1 MNFHGVIKS
10 KTFLFGVIVLFAY
23 IFISAMTYNL
33 VILKMTR
40 DMSEDNGIQ
49 QKLIQL
55 SDNIRLSIE
64 SAQDVVLFTK
74 ENNETKVK
82 IFILKLSTLIGLVNK
97 GFLGFNNGL
106 KGFPSLEKIVLP
118 YENNVHHKWE
128 NVIIPTI
135 TPLIHYHKIAEKK
148 IFIDPKLVTMYES
161 VPYYTASQPGFGR
174 KIQNMLNNYRLL
186 TMIIFITG
194 FLLFLAILLLFLVSF
209 YYKELRIERSK
220 KKYRMLFDSIND
232 IVFVVQYTKE
242 GSPMSFIDVNNT
254 ALKVF
259 GYDKDDFL
267 KLFPLSIIHKT
278 GHAAMEKHFKELI
291 LKGHLTY
298 ETSYVTKSG
307 NVIQVEAADNIFD
320 MEKTKIGVCIARDVS
335 SRKILEKKLLA
346 SYREYDDLVKF
357 LPIGVYQAT
366 IDEGGHFISVND
378 YMVKIFEAS
387 SKEEL
392 INARVEDLY
401 TKAGLRADVIK
412 DILKKEV
419 HRFEG
424 KRKTLKGRIIDV
436 FIACRLKKDDEGK
449 SIIDCVLLDITKE
462 KGLHDSLKKSEELFR
477 ITVNNMSE
485 GVCIT
490 GNKIIYANP
499 AAVEFL
505 GYSEQELCGMYV
517 WDLFDVKDM
526 DTIKTDIARRLK
538 GEQFYFEYT
547 FRTLTKKGESKYV
560 FFHVQTIVYQER
572 FVALVILFDI
582 TNNVLLKRRLERE
595 KMRFQKLSETDHL
608 TGIFNKRKLEN
619 ILSEYVK
626 LVLRYDRP
634 LSLMMFDI
642 DYFKEINDGY
652 GHQIGDN
659 VLIELTDLIKVN
671 SRETDFFA
679 RFGGE
684 EFVILLPET
693 NLTYASAKAEN
704 LRKLIEKHNFKY
716 IRRLT
721 CSFGVAEYNEK
732 DDLGQLEIGNVH
744 PEDVVAVLIE
754 RVDRALYRAKEN
766 GRNRIEEDI

>member
-1 MNFHGVIKS
+1 
-10 KTFLFGVIVLFAY
+10 
-23 IFISAMTYNL
+23 
-33 VILKMTR
+33 
-40 DMSEDNGIQ
+40 
-49 QKLIQL
+49 
-55 SDNIRLSIE
+55 
-64 SAQDVVLFTK
+64 
-74 ENNETKVK
+74 
-82 IFILKLSTLIGLVNK
+82 
-97 GFLGFNNGL
+97 
-106 KGFPSLEKIVLP
+106 
-118 YENNVHHKWE
+118 
-128 NVIIPTI
+128 
-135 TPLIHYHKIAEKK
+135 
-148 IFIDPKLVTMYES
+148 
-161 VPYYTASQPGFGR
+161 
-174 KIQNMLNNYRLL
+174 
-186 TMIIFITG
+186 
-194 FLLFLAILLLFLVSF
+194 
-209 YYKELRIERSK
+209 
-220 KKYRMLFDSIND
+220 
-232 IVFVVQYTKE
+232 
-242 GSPMSFIDVNNT
+242 
-254 ALKVF
+254 
-259 GYDKDDFL
+259 
-267 KLFPLSIIHKT
+267 
-278 GHAAMEKHFKELI
+278 
-291 LKGHLTY
+291 
-298 ETSYVTKSG
+298 
-307 NVIQVEAADNIFD
+307 
-320 MEKTKIGVCIARDVS
+320 
-335 SRKILEKKLLA
+335 
-346 SYREYDDLVKF
+346 
-357 LPIGVYQAT
+357 
-366 IDEGGHFISVND
+366 
-378 YMVKIFEAS
+378 
-387 SKEEL
+387 
-392 INARVEDLY
+392 
-401 TKAGLRADVIK
+401 
-412 DILKKEV
+412 
-419 HRFEG
+419 
-424 KRKTLKGRIIDV
+424 V

-744 PEDVVAVLIE
+744 PEDVLQF
-754 RVDRALYRAKEN
+754 L
-766 GRNRIEEDI
+766 